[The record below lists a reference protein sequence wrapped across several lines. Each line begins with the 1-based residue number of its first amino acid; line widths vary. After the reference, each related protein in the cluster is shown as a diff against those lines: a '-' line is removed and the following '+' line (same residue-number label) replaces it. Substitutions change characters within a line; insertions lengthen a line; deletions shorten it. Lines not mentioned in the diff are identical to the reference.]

1 MALATALAVNW
12 PMLLLLRF
20 LSGLGLGSASAL
32 GAVCI
37 AELAPAQWRGRLVG
51 AFQINEVMG
60 C

>member
-1 MALATALAVNW
+1 
-12 PMLLLLRF
+12 MLLLLRF

-32 GAVCI
+32 GAVYI